1 MGSKSVYLPRRCV
14 ACAAFVATDKT
25 GERLTAQL
33 TEVLPVSAIE
43 IAGTVVM

>member
-25 GERLTAQL
+25 GGRVTVQL
-33 TEVLPVSAIE
+33 TELLPISAIE
-43 IAGTVVM
+43 IAGTAAG